1 MYWAA
6 FFFLLA
12 FDTHRYYVDDSDLRI
27 YPVDV
32 TLTNRQ
38 KHAVLYELAREM
50 KEGTAR
56 DLADFVR
63 ISLSEM
69 AALYEEVA
77 LQPATESSITES
89 VHLSRW
95 RNETLELARKLYN
108 VADKVD
114 PGMSLDVVV
123 DNTGDLQLVVE
134 NKIYILTNP
143 VINEP
148 YLLDEK
154 IISRVC
160 SIRVCNN
167 ELVTIN
173 EHLNKREILIEAT
186 WKISQSDKPEYITSD
201 GLHFV
206 FNNIENRARKQIA
219 CLKIIKEIKFV
230 ADSLKD
236 AKRKGVPLE
245 WGNIAIQSLYGS
257 YDYRISL
264 NAYGDSIYIKLPELS
279 HVTNWVDLVLPW
291 IRAQVEDIKYDQYLD
306 ANRVLAYALK

>member
-1 MYWAA
+1 MYSAA

-50 KEGTAR
+50 KEGTAQ
-56 DLADFVR
+56 DLADFIR

-69 AALYEEVA
+69 ASLYEDAA
-77 LQPATESSITES
+77 LEPGSESSITES
-89 VHLSRW
+89 MHLSRW

-123 DNTGDLQLVVE
+123 ADTGELQLVVE
-134 NKIYILTNP
+134 DKIYILSNP
-143 VINEP
+143 DINQP

-154 IISRVC
+154 IING
-160 SIRVCNN
+160 VCNIRN
-167 ELVTIN
+167 CNDELVTIHD
-173 EHLNKREILIEAT
+173 HLNKREIIIEAT
-186 WKISQSDKPEYITSD
+186 WKISQSDKPEYLTSD

-206 FNNIENRARKQIA
+206 FNNIEDRTRKQIA

-245 WGNIAIQSLYGS
+245 WDNITIQSLYGS

-279 HVTNWVDLVLPW
+279 HVPDWVDLVLPW
-291 IRAQVEDIKYDQYLD
+291 IRAQVEDIKYEQYLD

>member
-1 MYWAA
+1 MYSAA

-50 KEGTAR
+50 KEGTAQ
-56 DLADFVR
+56 DLADFIR

-69 AALYEEVA
+69 ASLYEDAA
-77 LQPATESSITES
+77 LEPGSESSITES
-89 VHLSRW
+89 MHLSRW

-123 DNTGDLQLVVE
+123 ADTGELQLVVE
-134 NKIYILTNP
+134 DKIYILSNP
-143 VINEP
+143 DINQP

-154 IISRVC
+154 IINGVC
-160 SIRVCNN
+160 SIRNCND
-167 ELVTIN
+167 ELVTIHD
-173 EHLNKREILIEAT
+173 HLNKREIIIEAT
-186 WKISQSDKPEYITSD
+186 WKISQSDKPEYLTSD

-206 FNNIENRARKQIA
+206 FNNIEDRTRKQIA

-245 WGNIAIQSLYGS
+245 WDNITIQSLYGS

-279 HVTNWVDLVLPW
+279 HVPDWVDLVLPW
-291 IRAQVEDIKYDQYLD
+291 IRAQVEDIKYEQYLD

>member
-50 KEGTAR
+50 KEGTAE
-56 DLADFVR
+56 DLADFIK

-69 AALYEEVA
+69 ASLYEEVA
-77 LQPATESSITES
+77 LEPGRESSITES

-95 RNETLELARKLYN
+95 RNETLELARRLYN
-108 VADKVD
+108 VADTVD

-123 DNTGDLQLVVE
+123 DDTGDLQLVV
-134 NKIYILTNP
+134 NDRIYILSNP
-143 VINEP
+143 VINKP

-154 IISRVC
+154 IINRVC
-160 SIRVCNN
+160 SIRVCNDD
-167 ELVTIN
+167 LVTIHD
-173 EHLNKREILIEAT
+173 HLNKREIIIEAT
-186 WKISQSDKPEYITSD
+186 WKISQGDKPEYITSD

-206 FNNIENRARKQIA
+206 FNNIEDRTRKQIA

-236 AKRKGVPLE
+236 AKKECPWNGTILLSSHYMAVMIT
-245 WGNIAIQSLYGS
+245 G
-257 YDYRISL
+257 YRSMHMATRYIL
-264 NAYGDSIYIKLPELS
+264 NYP
-279 HVTNWVDLVLPW
+279 NCPM
-291 IRAQVEDIKYDQYLD
+291 
-306 ANRVLAYALK
+306 